1 MDYIKN
7 EKSTKKESIDMAKKL
22 KYFYDQQM
30 KEDERRHA
38 ETANRS
44 GAADLPTPI
53 KSLMR
58 GASRVMTGAAYWI

>member
-1 MDYIKN
+1 
-7 EKSTKKESIDMAKKL
+7 
-22 KYFYDQQM
+22 M